1 LPQWYTRL
9 SPQSHLVFTA
19 VSKLCANNWR
29 VPAMQVDPHEQA
41 LRIIDKSQVAKIS
54 NEEEIRLSIHFREC
68 QSCRS
73 YHELSARAA
82 KALSDF
88 SFEVTPALTARIQQ
102 SITERAEELQVNRAR
117 MQDVWW
123 SFAAAVFLTV
133 AGSVVTWEFASL
145 LSPYFNVDQK
155 QLQIVA
161 LLFLLLPSLFASILL
176 PVAGRLSYGG
186 LAKEGIL
193 S

>member
-1 LPQWYTRL
+1 
-9 SPQSHLVFTA
+9 
-19 VSKLCANNWR
+19 
-29 VPAMQVDPHEQA
+29 MQIDPHKQA
-41 LRIIDKSQVAKIS
+41 LRLVDKSLVAKMS
-54 NEEEIRLSIHFREC
+54 DEEEVQLSIHLREC
-68 QSCRS
+68 QSCRN
-73 YHELSARAA
+73 YHEFSAHAA
-82 KALSDF
+82 QVLNDF
-88 SFEVTPALTARIQQ
+88 SFEVSPVLTARIQR
-102 SITERAEELQVNRAR
+102 SVTERAEELQVNRAR

-133 AGSVVTWEFASL
+133 AGSVVTWDFASL

>member
-1 LPQWYTRL
+1 
-9 SPQSHLVFTA
+9 
-19 VSKLCANNWR
+19 
-29 VPAMQVDPHEQA
+29 MQIDPHEQA
-41 LRIIDKSQVAKIS
+41 LRIIDKSLVAKIS
-54 NEEEIRLSIHFREC
+54 NEEEVQLSIHLREC

-73 YHELSARAA
+73 YHELSAHAA
-82 KALSDF
+82 QVLNDF
-88 SFEVTPALTARIQQ
+88 SFEVSPVLTSRIQQ
-102 SITERAEELQVNRAR
+102 SITDRAEELQVNRAR

-123 SFAAAVFLTV
+123 SFAAALFLTV
-133 AGSVVTWEFASL
+133 AGSVVTWESASL

-155 QLQIVA
+155 QLQMVG

-186 LAKEGIL
+186 LAKEGLL

>member
-1 LPQWYTRL
+1 M
-9 SPQSHLVFTA
+9 HI
-19 VSKLCANNWR
+19 
-29 VPAMQVDPHEQA
+29 DPHEQA
-41 LRIIDKSQVAKIS
+41 LGIIDKSLVAQIS
-54 NEEEIRLSIHFREC
+54 DEEEVRLSVHLREC
-68 QSCRS
+68 QSCRN
-73 YHELSARAA
+73 HRELSAHATQV
-82 KALSDF
+82 LNDF
-88 SFEVTPALTARIQQ
+88 SFEVSPVVTARIQQ
-102 SITERAEELQVNRAR
+102 SITDHAAELQDNRAR

-123 SFAAAVFLTV
+123 SFAVALLLT
-133 AGSVVTWEFASL
+133 ATGSVVTWGFASL

-155 QLQIVA
+155 QLQILA